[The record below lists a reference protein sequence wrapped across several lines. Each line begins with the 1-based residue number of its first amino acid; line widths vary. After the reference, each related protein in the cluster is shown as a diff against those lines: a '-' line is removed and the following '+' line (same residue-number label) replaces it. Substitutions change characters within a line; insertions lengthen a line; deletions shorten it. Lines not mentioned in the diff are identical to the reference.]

1 MKYFVYGLGII
12 ATILFLVLAI
22 NKMDLVLTVGLA
34 LKDILFFAA
43 VIFSIGALW
52 YQISKN
58 MRKRSKQSIEI
69 SK

>member
-12 ATILFLVLAI
+12 ATILFLMLAV
-22 NKMDLVLTVGLA
+22 NKMDLVLTDGLTV
-34 LKDILFFAA
+34 KDTLFFAA

-52 YQISKN
+52 YQITKN
-58 MRKRSKQSIEI
+58 LRKGAKQSIEI